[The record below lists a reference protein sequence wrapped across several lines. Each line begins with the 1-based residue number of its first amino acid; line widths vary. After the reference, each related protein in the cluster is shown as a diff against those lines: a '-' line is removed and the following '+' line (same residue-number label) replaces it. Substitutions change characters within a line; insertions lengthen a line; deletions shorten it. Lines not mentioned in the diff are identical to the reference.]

1 MTSKRKTPTLPQQL
15 RQLADAIE
23 EATQP
28 KRPPT
33 LEESIAAF
41 HHPGELRR
49 RILAR
54 RARQAEQ
61 EEGDGAEGGDG
72 GAPTAPPQPPQ
83 PLPRFLLS
91 ATPRGP
97 RPPPPQGP
105 AELARGGNGSTDHG

>member
-41 HHPGELRR
+41 HQPGELRR
-49 RILAR
+49 RLLAR
-54 RARQAEQ
+54 RARLGEQ
-61 EEGDGAEGGDG
+61 EEGDGEEGGDG
-72 GAPTAPPQPPQ
+72 GAPIARTLHRKPRRRVHSPAP
-83 PLPRFLLS
+83 
-91 ATPRGP
+91 PRGP
-97 RPPPPQGP
+97 TILPKQGAPP
-105 AELARGGNGSTDHG
+105 L

>member
-49 RILAR
+49 RLLAR
-54 RARQAEQ
+54 RARLAEK
-61 EEGDGAEGGDG
+61 EEGDGEEGGDG
-72 GAPTAPPQPPQ
+72 GARLAQPLRRK
-83 PLPRFLLS
+83 PLPRFHS
-91 ATPRGP
+91 PARPPG
-97 RPPPPQGP
+97 PPPPSASGAHPIITQP
-105 AELARGGNGSTDHG
+105 LRAH